1 MANIMTFLLS
11 IQKKSLLQVWTEV
24 QKPGDC
30 WRLLGQ
36 VCLPDPTSHIF
47 GRNSTFACSTPYSC
61 REILALWW
69 HPMFFWPLRSNLTLW
84 KTWWTSL
91 FLQRQLQFCCSNRCC
106 PCPNSWPPPGP
117 ADFQGWPRD
126 SDCYP
131 LVNHLHGLLEKSI
144 VYIMEVLMAKLH
156 EKYGNKFQHTN
167 NLMIFPLNG
176 TSQTCLSGRY
186 LSANWPLPNLPALI

>member
-84 KTWWTSL
+84 KTWWTSHFFAATVAVL
-91 FLQRQLQFCCSNRCC
+91 LLKPMLSLSQLVTSAWACWFSGMASGFR
-106 PCPNSWPPPGP
+106 
-117 ADFQGWPRD
+117 
-126 SDCYP
+126 
-131 LVNHLHGLLEKSI
+131 LLPSGKSSPWLAGEI
-144 VYIMEVLMAKLH
+144 HRLY
-156 EKYGNKFQHTN
+156 
-167 NLMIFPLNG
+167 NG
-176 TSQTCLSGRY
+176 GFNGKVTWKIWEQIPTHK
-186 LSANWPLPNLPALI
+186 